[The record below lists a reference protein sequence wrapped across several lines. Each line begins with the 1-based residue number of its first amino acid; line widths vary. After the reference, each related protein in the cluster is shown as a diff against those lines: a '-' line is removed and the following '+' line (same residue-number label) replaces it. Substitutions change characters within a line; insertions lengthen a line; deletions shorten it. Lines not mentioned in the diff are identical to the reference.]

1 MTNIASYFERYGWPS
16 EEMEPGVWHSTFA
29 SERAEEFD
37 LYVLV
42 AEDWV
47 HFAVSPLLPPIPQ
60 AATDRLYATL
70 LRLNQDVRL
79 VRLAVDADGDVNLLA
94 DLPLARIS
102 FATFAQALDL
112 LVFYAD
118 QVAGDLRFV
127 ATGPDFHPPT
137 FD

>member
-1 MTNIASYFERYGWPS
+1 MTNLSSYFEHYGLPG
-16 EEMEPGVWHSTFA
+16 EAIEPGVWHSTFA
-29 SERAEEFD
+29 GPQAEEFD

-47 HFAVSPLLPPIPQ
+47 HFAVSPLAPRRPP
-60 AATDRLYATL
+60 AATDLLYATL
-70 LRLNQDVRL
+70 LRMNQEVRL

-94 DLPLARIS
+94 DLPLAHIN

-112 LVFYAD
+112 LVYYAG
-118 QVAGDLRFV
+118 QLASDLRLV
-127 ATGPDFHPPT
+127 APTPDFQSPL